1 MNCCI
6 VLNMDE
12 LINPTPKKPSF
23 SFKNGPSIRTW
34 IFVLVGM
41 EILLLFVIAY
51 LNITAYRSK
60 IHYFER
66 SVTLLAT
73 ALGPL
78 VVHPDQRVLTDLTVP
93 VAEAGKFAL
102 VLVTDAT
109 GKVIATTDR
118 RFDHQIIPSL
128 AKISYPA
135 DAQNINGR
143 LRLDCAVL
151 YQGQHVGALRVE
163 VSSSAF

>member
-1 MNCCI
+1 MVNFFPEPILALETSCDETSAA
-6 VLNMDE
+6 VLFGR
-12 LINPTPKKPSF
+12 K
-23 SFKNGPSIRTW
+23 
-34 IFVLVGM
+34 VLSNVVSSQATLHEKWGGVVPEM
-41 EILLLFVIAY
+41 AARAHVEAILPVIQEA
-51 LNITAYRSK
+51 R
-60 IHYFER
+60 
-66 SVTLLAT
+66 
-73 ALGPL
+73 P
-78 VVHPDQRVLTDLTVP
+78 HPDQRVLTDLTVP

-102 VLVTDAT
+102 VLVTDPT

-118 RFDHQIIPSL
+118 RFDHQIISSL
-128 AKISYPA
+128 AKTSYPA